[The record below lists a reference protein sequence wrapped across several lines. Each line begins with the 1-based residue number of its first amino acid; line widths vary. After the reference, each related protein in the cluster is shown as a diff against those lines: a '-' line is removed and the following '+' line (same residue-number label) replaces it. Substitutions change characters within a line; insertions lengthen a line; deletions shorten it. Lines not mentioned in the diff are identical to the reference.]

1 MTAKVLKT
9 VANRSSGP
17 LRHGAPS
24 HVDANDLRNRA
35 TASRERARAIVRE
48 NIVARARAEQ
58 WQPWS
63 SRPVQDGAIGAVG
76 QGTIFPT
83 RRHGAHLLVPAV
95 PDAVRT
101 SRRLVRDVC
110 ELMQLSAVADVAE
123 LLAGEIASNVVIHT
137 QTPWLRLVAEVAGG
151 TLRVCVSD
159 GDRRLP
165 TLQMPSAREPRG
177 RGLMLVDLL
186 SKDWGAVQRPT
197 GKIVWF
203 TLSTD
208 GAGDLTAGSSP

>member
-1 MTAKVLKT
+1 MTVKVPKT
-9 VANRSSGP
+9 VVNRSSGP
-17 LRHGAPS
+17 SGDGAPS
-24 HVDANDLRNRA
+24 YFDASDLHSRA
-35 TASRERARAIVRE
+35 TASREQARAIVRE
-48 NIVARARAEQ
+48 NIAARARAEQ
-58 WQPWS
+58 WRPWS
-63 SRPVQDGAIGAVG
+63 SRPVEDGALGAVG

-83 RRHGAHLLVPAV
+83 QRHGAQLLVPAV

-110 ELMQLSAVADVAE
+110 ELMGLSAVADVAE
-123 LLAGEIASNVVIHT
+123 LLAGEIASNVVLHT
-137 QTPWLRLVAEVAGG
+137 HTPWLRLVAEVTGG

-165 TLQMPSAREPRG
+165 MLQMPSIREPRG
-177 RGLMLVDLL
+177 RGLMLVNLL

-208 GAGDLTAGSSP
+208 SAGTR